1 MSSGDNVFGAPPP
14 TMWGGAH
21 DQDIYS
27 GIAQAAG
34 RVREYEQAKSM
45 NTNFASLTSLA
56 NELGEEQFKEMAP
69 NMYALYKEMK
79 LISDYRKMADILE
92 DK

>member
-14 TMWGGAH
+14 TIWGGVH

-27 GIAQAAG
+27 VIAQAAG
-34 RVREYEQAKSM
+34 RIQKHERAKSM
-45 NTNFASLTSLA
+45 NTSFTSLSSLA
-56 NELGEEQFKEMAP
+56 EELGEEQFKELAP

-92 DK
+92 DN